1 MTIKSSIS
9 KTHWKNSESVAVLFL
24 AAVLLLAD
32 VSLFDTVKILIVCLI
47 QIYAGTELLE
57 KFFYRRALS
66 IFEKFGI
73 GLPLGVAISIAF
85 DLLFARSSI
94 TQVAWLFP
102 LAVIVLICKF
112 TESASLQKSENS
124 RYQELEVLKWIG
136 ISVFALLGQE
146 WFWPMPSAVFF
157 AMALWLSGPKDSS
170 SAKSDLQ
177 KSISYILYGLG
188 TLILIIGI
196 VIRPNSWWIEDSDF
210 GFYEAFTVSLTNWG
224 TSENLLATGTGLKYH
239 WFVYEW
245 SGLVSKVADLSS
257 WVMLS
262 RGVII
267 MGCFSVACSIW
278 LVLERVATTKKQMVA
293 SLLVICFFDSV
304 TSWGSGFRIGF
315 IVSPSQLVGFVWLFA
330 IFAVVL
336 EQERQRVKFSSF
348 LFFALFSGAMLSKIS
363 HGVVALGG
371 LLLLSLVEM
380 IRERKFFVAR
390 TSNAVVATLT
400 TFLWFFITYS
410 GAENARIK
418 FLKFPEEI
426 LGTLKLWSGKPL
438 WLAALILILGLVGYQ
453 SFGLFV
459 GLCQR
464 ETRKNTAFIFSSG
477 VAMTGLIITLSIESL
492 FGSQL
497 YFLHSA
503 SAIVLLVVA
512 PLTVD
517 AFVRINSQFASR
529 WRLITVLIFGFL
541 AAAVSWMIPTIDS
554 GSENA
559 TWVSVSKSGVFVIP
573 VVVAI
578 VISINKSLRVTWW
591 RFLSFALVGLCV
603 LGMGFSMSNWTMI
616 LKREFPSFNRNEQFN
631 LGTQDLNAAMRWM
644 RMNTSDDEL
653 FASNNESFLL
663 SALSHRRG
671 LLQGEEYVRRHTV
684 LDDEW
689 TSELAQRR
697 DLIDRSFKSSLA
709 IDVDGFMAFGVGTLV
724 IDKSVP
730 DFTLVS
736 FPSGVSKV
744 FENETFT
751 ILKIG

>member
-1 MTIKSSIS
+1 MVINAMKLQSRSFVYS
-9 KTHWKNSESVAVLFL
+9 ALFL

-47 QIYAGTELLE
+47 QIYAGAELLE
-57 KFFYRRALS
+57 KFFYRRSLS

-85 DLLFARSSI
+85 DLLFVRSPI
-94 TQVAWLFP
+94 TQVAWLIP
-102 LAVIVLICKF
+102 LVVIVLICKF
-112 TESASLQKSENS
+112 TESASLQKSESS
-124 RYQELEVLKWIG
+124 RYQELEILKWIG

-146 WFWPMPSAVFF
+146 WFWPMPVAVFF

-170 SAKSDLQ
+170 SAKSDLR

-267 MGCFSVACSIW
+267 IGCFSVACSIW
-278 LVLERVATTKKQMVA
+278 LVLERVVTSKKQMVA

-336 EQERQRVKFSSF
+336 EQEKQRVKFSSF
-348 LFFALFSGAMLSKIS
+348 LYFVLFSGAMLSKIS

-390 TSNAVVATLT
+390 TRNAVVATLT

-459 GLCQR
+459 GLCQK
-464 ETRKNTAFIFSSG
+464 ETRKSTAFIFSSG

-529 WRLITVLIFGFL
+529 WRLITVSIFGFL

-631 LGTQDLNAAMRWM
+631 LGTQDLNTAMQWM

-689 TSELAQRR
+689 TRELAQRR
-697 DLIDRSFKSSLA
+697 DLINRSFKSSLA
-709 IDVDGFMAFGVGTLV
+709 IDVDGFLAFGVGTLV

-736 FPSGVSKV
+736 FPSGVSTV

>member
-1 MTIKSSIS
+1 MVIKAMKLQSQNYIY
-9 KTHWKNSESVAVLFL
+9 SVFFL
-24 AAVLLLAD
+24 ATLLLLAD

-47 QIYAGTELLE
+47 QIYAGAELLE
-57 KFFYRRALS
+57 KFFYRRSIS

-85 DLLFARSSI
+85 DLLFVRSSI
-94 TQVAWLFP
+94 TQVAWLIP
-102 LAVIVLICKF
+102 LVVIVLICKF

-124 RYQELEVLKWIG
+124 RYQELESLKWIG

-146 WFWPMPSAVFF
+146 WFWPMPVAVFF
-157 AMALWLSGPKDSS
+157 ATALWLNTSKASS
-170 SAKSDLQ
+170 SVKLDVR
-177 KSISYILYGLG
+177 KTTSYVLYALG
-188 TLILIIGI
+188 TLVLTIGI
-196 VIRPNSWWIEDSDF
+196 LIRPNSWWIEDSDF
-210 GFYEAFTVSLTNWG
+210 GFYEAFTVSLTKWG

-267 MGCFSVACSIW
+267 IGCFSIVCSTW
-278 LVLERVATTKKQMVA
+278 LVLERVVRSKKHMVA
-293 SLLVICFFDSV
+293 SLLIICFFDSV

-336 EQERQRVKFSSF
+336 EQERQRIKFSS
-348 LFFALFSGAMLSKIS
+348 LLYLVLFSGAMLSKIS

-380 IRERKFFVAR
+380 IRERKLLVSR
-390 TSNAVVATLT
+390 TSDAVVAILT
-400 TFLWFFITYS
+400 TFFWFFITYS
-410 GAENARIK
+410 GAENARFK

-438 WLAALILILGLVGYQ
+438 WLAALILILGLIGYQ

-459 GLCQR
+459 GFCQR
-464 ETRKNTAFIFSSG
+464 ETRKSTAFIFSSG
-477 VAMTGLIITLSIESL
+477 AAMTGLIVTLSIESL

-503 SAIVLLVVA
+503 SAIVLLFVA

-517 AFVRINSQFASR
+517 ALVRTNTQFASR
-529 WRLITVLIFGFL
+529 WRLITVSIFGFL
-541 AAAVSWMIPTIDS
+541 AAAVSWMIPTINS
-554 GSENA
+554 GSESA

-573 VVVAI
+573 VVAALVF
-578 VISINKSLRVTWW
+578 SINKSLRVTWR
-591 RFLSFALVGLCV
+591 RFLSFALIGLCG
-603 LGMGFSMSNWTMI
+603 LGIGFSMTNWTMI
-616 LKREFPSFNRNEQFN
+616 LKREFPSFDRNEQVN
-631 LGTQDLNAAMRWM
+631 LGSRDLNTAMQWM

-697 DLIDRSFKSSLA
+697 DLIDRSFKSSLTV
-709 IDVDGFMAFGVGTLV
+709 DVDGFIAFGVGTLV

-730 DFTLVS
+730 DFTLAS
-736 FPSGVSKV
+736 IPSGVSKV
-744 FENETFT
+744 FENKTFT

>member
-1 MTIKSSIS
+1 M
-9 KTHWKNSESVAVLFL
+9 
-24 AAVLLLAD
+24 
-32 VSLFDTVKILIVCLI
+32 
-47 QIYAGTELLE
+47 
-57 KFFYRRALS
+57 
-66 IFEKFGI
+66 
-73 GLPLGVAISIAF
+73 
-85 DLLFARSSI
+85 
-94 TQVAWLFP
+94 
-102 LAVIVLICKF
+102 
-112 TESASLQKSENS
+112 
-124 RYQELEVLKWIG
+124 
-136 ISVFALLGQE
+136 
-146 WFWPMPSAVFF
+146 
-157 AMALWLSGPKDSS
+157 
-170 SAKSDLQ
+170 
-177 KSISYILYGLG
+177 
-188 TLILIIGI
+188 
-196 VIRPNSWWIEDSDF
+196 
-210 GFYEAFTVSLTNWG
+210 
-224 TSENLLATGTGLKYH
+224 
-239 WFVYEW
+239 
-245 SGLVSKVADLSS
+245 
-257 WVMLS
+257 
-262 RGVII
+262 
-267 MGCFSVACSIW
+267 
-278 LVLERVATTKKQMVA
+278 
-293 SLLVICFFDSV
+293 
-304 TSWGSGFRIGF
+304 
-315 IVSPSQLVGFVWLFA
+315 
-330 IFAVVL
+330 
-336 EQERQRVKFSSF
+336 
-348 LFFALFSGAMLSKIS
+348 LFSGAMLSKIS

-380 IRERKFFVAR
+380 IRERKLLVSR
-390 TSNAVVATLT
+390 TSDAVVAILT
-400 TFLWFFITYS
+400 TFFWFFITYS

-438 WLAALILILGLVGYQ
+438 WLAALILILGLIGYQ

-464 ETRKNTAFIFSSG
+464 ETRKSTAFIFSSG

-517 AFVRINSQFASR
+517 AVVRINSQFASR
-529 WRLITVLIFGFL
+529 WRLVTVSILGFL
-541 AAAVSWMIPTIDS
+541 AAAVSWMIPTVNS
-554 GSENA
+554 GSESS

-573 VVVAI
+573 VVIAL
-578 VISINKSLRVTWW
+578 VISIDKSLRVTWW

-603 LGMGFSMSNWTMI
+603 LGMGFSTSNWTMI
-616 LKREFPSFNRNEQFN
+616 LKREFPSFNRNERFN
-631 LGTQDLNAAMRWM
+631 LGTQDLNTAMQWM

-736 FPSGVSKV
+736 FPSGVSTV

>member
-1 MTIKSSIS
+1 M
-9 KTHWKNSESVAVLFL
+9 
-24 AAVLLLAD
+24 
-32 VSLFDTVKILIVCLI
+32 
-47 QIYAGTELLE
+47 
-57 KFFYRRALS
+57 
-66 IFEKFGI
+66 
-73 GLPLGVAISIAF
+73 
-85 DLLFARSSI
+85 RSSI
-94 TQVAWLFP
+94 TQVAWLIP
-102 LAVIVLICKF
+102 LVVIVLICKF
-112 TESASLQKSENS
+112 TESASEQKSDNS
-124 RYQELEVLKWIG
+124 RYQELEILKWIG

-146 WFWPMPSAVFF
+146 WFWPMPVAVFF

-170 SAKSDLQ
+170 SAKSDLR

-188 TLILIIGI
+188 TLILVIGI

-224 TSENLLATGTGLKYH
+224 TSENLLATGIGLKYH

-267 MGCFSVACSIW
+267 IGCFSVACSIW
-278 LVLERVATTKKQMVA
+278 LVLERVVTSKMHVVA

-348 LFFALFSGAMLSKIS
+348 LYFVLFSGAMLSKIS

-380 IRERKFFVAR
+380 IRERKFLISR
-390 TSNAVVATLT
+390 SSDAVVATLT

-459 GLCQR
+459 GLCQK
-464 ETRKNTAFIFSSG
+464 ETRKSTAFIFSSG

-517 AFVRINSQFASR
+517 AVVRINSQFASQ
-529 WRLITVLIFGFL
+529 WRLITVSIFGFL
-541 AAAVSWMIPTIDS
+541 AAAVSWMIPTINS
-554 GSENA
+554 GSESA

-573 VVVAI
+573 VVVAL
-578 VISINKSLRVTWW
+578 VFSINKSLRVTWW

-631 LGTQDLNAAMRWM
+631 LGTQDLNTAMRWM

-689 TSELAQRR
+689 ALELAQRR
-697 DLIDRSFKSSLA
+697 DLINRSFKSSLA
-709 IDVDGFMAFGVGTLV
+709 IDVDGFLAFGVGTLV

-730 DFTLVS
+730 DFTLAS

>member
-1 MTIKSSIS
+1 MKLQSQNFIYS
-9 KTHWKNSESVAVLFL
+9 ALFL
-24 AAVLLLAD
+24 AVVLLLAD

-47 QIYAGTELLE
+47 QIYAGAELLE
-57 KFFYRRALS
+57 KFFYRRSLS

-85 DLLFARSSI
+85 DLLFVRSSI
-94 TQVAWLFP
+94 TQVAWLIP
-102 LAVIVLICKF
+102 LVVIVLICKF

-124 RYQELEVLKWIG
+124 RYQELEILKWIG

-146 WFWPMPSAVFF
+146 WFWPMPVAVSF
-157 AMALWLSGPKDSS
+157 AMAIWLSGPKDSS
-170 SAKSDLQ
+170 SAKSDLR
-177 KSISYILYGLG
+177 KSISYFLYGLG

-196 VIRPNSWWIEDSDF
+196 AIRPNSWWIEDSDF

-267 MGCFSVACSIW
+267 IGCFSVACSIW
-278 LVLERVATTKKQMVA
+278 LVLERVVTSKKQMVA

-330 IFAVVL
+330 IFVVVL

-348 LFFALFSGAMLSKIS
+348 LYFVLFSGAMLSKIS

-380 IRERKFFVAR
+380 IRERKFFISR
-390 TSNAVVATLT
+390 SSDAVVATLT
-400 TFLWFFITYS
+400 TLLWFFITYS

-459 GLCQR
+459 GLCQK
-464 ETRKNTAFIFSSG
+464 ETRKSTAFIFSSG

-517 AFVRINSQFASR
+517 AVVRINSQFASR
-529 WRLITVLIFGFL
+529 WRLITVSIFGFL
-541 AAAVSWMIPTIDS
+541 AAAVSWMIPTINS
-554 GSENA
+554 GSESA

-573 VVVAI
+573 VVVAL
-578 VISINKSLRVTWW
+578 VFSINKSLRVTWW

-603 LGMGFSMSNWTMI
+603 LGMGFSTSNWTMI

-644 RMNTSDDEL
+644 RMNTSGDEL

-689 TSELAQRR
+689 ALELAQRR
-697 DLIDRSFKSSLA
+697 DLINRSFKSLLA
-709 IDVDGFMAFGVGTLV
+709 IDVDGFLAFGVGTLV

-730 DFTLVS
+730 DFTLES
-736 FPSGVSKV
+736 FPSGVSTV